1 MPNYVANVVTFGGDE
16 KKIKDM
22 LLAVQNDEFGPGSI
36 SFNKIIPMPPEL
48 DMESSNRSKDGL
60 RAYQDFVAA
69 YSLGRDFSKEDL
81 LHIPGKAEDAY
92 LRRHSGID
100 RETWNLGRQAFQNIQ
115 KYGSPDWYDWS
126 WEHWNT
132 KWDAGGYDKS
142 TDYSQCDKLVFRTA
156 YQEPAPVIRKLSEMY
171 PDIEFTHQWA
181 EEQMVVNCGTAK
193 YKAGV
198 QTEYEQVEGDDEM
211 MDFSIEV
218 WYQFEHNGLPPE
230 QEQTM

>member
-1 MPNYVANVVTFGGDE
+1 MARVL
-16 KKIKDM
+16 IIHM
-22 LLAVQNDEFGPGSI
+22 LLGVQNDEFGPGSI

-48 DMESSNRSKDGL
+48 DMESSDRSKAGL
-60 RAYQDFVAA
+60 QAYQDFVAA
-69 YSLGRDFSKEDL
+69 YSLGRDLSKEDL

-115 KYGSPDWYDWS
+115 KYGSPDWYDWCR
-126 WEHWNT
+126 EHWNT
-132 KWDAGGYDKS
+132 KWDAGGYEEGM
-142 TDYSQCDKLVFRTA
+142 DYSQCDKLAFRTA
-156 YQEPAPVIRKLSEMY
+156 WQEPAPVIQKLSEMFS
-171 PDIEFTHQWA
+171 DIEFTHQWA

-198 QTEYEQVEGDDEM
+198 QTECRQIEGYDEM
-211 MDFSIEV
+211 MDFSVEV
-218 WYQFEHNGLPPE
+218 WYQFEHNGLPSE